1 MILLSAIKLMQN
13 RKWIWMSS
21 LVICFSLNSTTIN
34 QYLIILTFCKFLL
47 QSAFRCWEG
56 TFLFD
61 KSLSWLCKES
71 VSYKGVSHLL
81 LWNNTLL
88 LFNST
93 FNFFSLF
100 ARLATEDAS
109 FLRDIFILYLY
120 LGYDDFFLFIFEES
134 LSLCFVNMPF
144 YFNWENLLLKEPN
157 FLLWK
162 TLRLRVSIVEPFCFK
177 LGFVFFFNW
186 VKDSFNSIVL
196 YNFQKFHTWF
206 HTIP

>member
-1 MILLSAIKLMQN
+1 M
-13 RKWIWMSS
+13 
-21 LVICFSLNSTTIN
+21 ICFSLNSTTIN

-71 VSYKGVSHLL
+71 VFYKGVSHLL

-100 ARLATEDAS
+100 ARLATELV
-109 FLRDIFILYLY
+109 FLGIYLY

-162 TLRLRVSIVEPFCFK
+162 TFRLRVSIVEPFCFK
-177 LGFVFFFNW
+177 LIFFF
-186 VKDSFNSIVL
+186 
-196 YNFQKFHTWF
+196 
-206 HTIP
+206 